1 MNVGEMSKGQGE
13 IMDKDE
19 QELKLEDELF
29 EELTDE
35 EENEI
40 MSDAALLVEDESVD
54 EFVQGSVDVD
64 DLATDF
70 SATIPTREIDVDE
83 DTQGDEGAETNGELL
98 LTPLEVDDH
107 GDDVVRGDEIE
118 LDLEDALATGR
129 TEVKA
134 PDSD

>member
-1 MNVGEMSKGQGE
+1 
-13 IMDKDE
+13 MDKDE